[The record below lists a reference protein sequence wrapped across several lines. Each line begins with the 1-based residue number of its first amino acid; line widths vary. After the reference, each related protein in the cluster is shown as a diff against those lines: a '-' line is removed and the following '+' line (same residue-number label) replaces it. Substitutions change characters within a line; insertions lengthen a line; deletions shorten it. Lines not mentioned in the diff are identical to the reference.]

1 MNEEKNNSIHQ
12 LWEQCCTI
20 LRSRLGDGQFN
31 MWFGGNAIIP
41 QAIEGTDF
49 ILEYGSGTYIDW
61 FLSSYESMIRD
72 LLEQIS
78 GTRYNLVCRE
88 RANAEDAGKS
98 ATQATANADQTKA
111 SGNAASHRTASGS
124 KARSAAAVIPG
135 PSAAQQPLLNRLNR
149 SYTFEEFVVG
159 DNNRFAYNT
168 CAAVAQEPGKRY
180 NPLFLHA
187 ASGLGKTHLLQA
199 IARQLCKNNGN
210 IVVEYLTCEEFVNK
224 YVEALTNKQGNST
237 INAFRKHFRKVDVL
251 LIDDVQFLSGKDAM
265 QEEFFNTFN
274 ALYDER
280 KQIVCTSDRLPQEI
294 PDVNKRLLSRFEWG
308 VTVDITR
315 PDLTMREAILNEK
328 QSCYDQK
335 FTGETIHYL
344 ASRITSSVR
353 ALESALITLRAYISM
368 SGSCTPDAISREQI
382 DQILGARLETEA
394 IAQLSIGKI
403 MEYVAHHYDV
413 RVQEIKGKCRLA
425 EITLPRQ
432 VAMYLSR
439 KLTDKSL
446 PAIADGFNKSHPTVM
461 HSIEV
466 IEKKMAECETF
477 RQELSALTQKLAEN

>member
-1 MNEEKNNSIHQ
+1 MNNESSANPIHE
-12 LWEQCCTI
+12 LWSQCCAI
-20 LRSRLGDGQFN
+20 LRGRLGDGQFN
-31 MWFGGNAIIP
+31 MWFGGNAITP
-41 QAIEGTDF
+41 QKIDGKDF

-61 FLSSYESMIRD
+61 FLSSYGAMIRE
-72 LLEQIS
+72 LLEQLS
-78 GTRYNLVCRE
+78 GVRYNLVCHE
-88 RANAEDAGKS
+88 RDAAPEGEATRRGRQSGAVRS
-98 ATQATANADQTKA
+98 ADAARH
-111 SGNAASHRTASGS
+111 AASPKGRTAP
-124 KARSAAAVIPG
+124 AAVPG
-135 PSAAQQPLLNRLNR
+135 PSSAQQPLLGRLNR
-149 SYTFEEFVVG
+149 AYTFDEFVVG
-159 DNNRFAYNT
+159 DNNRFAYTT
-168 CAAVAQEPGKRY
+168 CAAVAAEPGRRY

-187 ASGLGKTHLLQA
+187 PSGLGKTHLLQA
-199 IARQLCKNNGN
+199 IARQLCHNNGN

-224 YVEALTNKQGNST
+224 YVEALTNKQGNSS
-237 INAFRKHFRKVDVL
+237 INAFRRHFRKVDVL
-251 LIDDVQFLSGKDAM
+251 LIDDVQFLSGKEGM

-328 QSCYDQK
+328 QSNYDQK
-335 FTGETIHYL
+335 FNEETIHYL
-344 ASRITSSVR
+344 ATRITSSVR
-353 ALESALITLRAYISM
+353 ALESSLITLRAYISM
-368 SGSCTPDAISREQI
+368 SGTCTPDAITREQI

-394 IAQLSIGKI
+394 IAQLTISKI
-403 MEYVAHHYDV
+403 MEFVAHHYDV

-466 IEKKMAECETF
+466 IEKKMAECEAF
-477 RQELSALTQKLAEN
+477 RQELSSLSQKLAGV